1 MTPDGSTGSHSGE
14 PEAKRLQ
21 ELLSLEL
28 LDTQPEERFD
38 QYTRLIADVLN
49 VPIALISLMDEDRQ
63 WFKSRYGLT
72 TEQTPRRIA
81 FCQHVLEQRSL
92 EVPDALEDDRF
103 QDNPLVTG
111 PPYARFYAGVVL
123 RGPNGAPVGTV
134 CVLDPKP
141 KKLGRTGKRRLEA
154 FARMVEQELAFNA
167 RLSEAREEIEQ
178 RALRDPVTGL
188 PRRSIMMEL
197 LDRALAHV
205 NGSALAVAHIHFP
218 RFEEVLSVYGRDRL
232 DHTAQLLTERVRS
245 RLHSHDYIGR
255 VDDGTLMVVL
265 TGLERQRAAVDRVTA
280 ICESLR
286 APYQIAGGQ
295 REVVVA
301 FGVSLFPADGS
312 NAETLAD
319 KARLAARQAENGGY
333 QWPVFYSG
341 EINEQ
346 VSRRDRIA
354 RRLVRA
360 LQQEQLE
367 LYYQPVLSLDTG
379 KVAGCEALARW
390 HCPQLGW
397 VSPAEFIPLV
407 EQDPA
412 LSQELTAWV
421 LETACRQAN
430 GWRQRLAVPFWISVN
445 VSGNELHRPEFPAL
459 VERLLHKYDLDPDAL
474 VIELTEQSM
483 IQDIAA
489 AVQAMN
495 RLSALGIQFAV
506 DDFGS
511 GYSSLN
517 YLRQLPLGKLKI
529 DRTFMEDLGGVGV
542 GREVVRA
549 IINVGQALGMT
560 VVAEGVETQEQAQVL
575 CDLGCNEVQ
584 GFLMRPPVQAS
595 VLESMVAEGA
605 AIPWVWEERSV
616 S

>member
-1 MTPDGSTGSHSGE
+1 MAPDGPTGMRSSE

-21 ELLSLEL
+21 EVLSLEL

-49 VPIALISLMDEDRQ
+49 VPIALISLMDDERQ

-81 FCQHVLEQRSL
+81 FCRYALEQQFL
-92 EVPDALEDDRF
+92 EVPDAAEDDRF
-103 QDNPLVTG
+103 HDNPLVTG
-111 PPYARFYAGVVL
+111 EPKVRFYAGAVL
-123 RGPNGAPVGTV
+123 HGPTGEPVGTV
-134 CVLDPKP
+134 CILDAKP
-141 KKLGRTGKRRLEA
+141 RKLGRTGKRRLQA

-188 PRRSIMMEL
+188 PRRSVMMEL
-197 LDRALAHV
+197 LGRALAHA
-205 NGSALAVAHIHFP
+205 GETALAVAHIHFP

-232 DHTAQLLTERVRS
+232 DYTAQLLTERVRT
-245 RLHSHDYIGR
+245 RLHSRDYIGR

-265 TGLERQRAAVDRVTA
+265 TGLEQQQVAVDRVTA
-280 ICESLR
+280 ICEALR
-286 APYQIAGGQ
+286 APYQIGGGQ

-301 FGVSLFPADGS
+301 FGVSLSPDDGADS
-312 NAETLAD
+312 EALAD
-319 KARLAARQAENGGY
+319 KARLAARQAENSGH

-341 EINEQ
+341 SMNEQ

-360 LQQEQLE
+360 LEQQQLE
-367 LYYQPVLSLDTG
+367 LYYQPVLSMDTG

-390 HCPQLGW
+390 YCPQLGW
-397 VSPAEFIPLV
+397 VSPGEFIPVV

-421 LETACRQAN
+421 LDTACRQASE
-430 GWRQRLAVPFWISVN
+430 WRQRLAVPFWISVN
-445 VSGNELHRPEFPAL
+445 VSGNELHRPEFPGL
-459 VERLLHKYDLDPDAL
+459 VEGLLRKHALDPAAL

-483 IQDIAA
+483 IQDVAA

-495 RLSALGIQFAV
+495 RLGAMGIQFAV

-529 DRTFMEDLGGVGV
+529 DRTFMEDLGGAGV

-584 GFLMRPPVQAS
+584 GFLMRPPVPAD
-595 VLESMVAEGA
+595 VLEAMVAEGA
-605 AIPWVWEERSV
+605 AIPWVWEEKSV

>member
-1 MTPDGSTGSHSGE
+1 MAPDGSAGKHSSE

-21 ELLSLEL
+21 EVLSLEL

-49 VPIALISLMDEDRQ
+49 MPIALIALMDEQRQ
-63 WFKSRYGLT
+63 WFKSRHGLAM
-72 TEQTPRRIA
+72 EQTPRSIS
-81 FCQHVLEQRSL
+81 FCRYAMTEEYL
-92 EVPDALEDDRF
+92 EVRDAAEDERF
-103 QDNPLVTG
+103 RDTPLVTDE
-111 PPYARFYAGVVL
+111 PHVRFYAGAVL
-123 RGPNGAPVGTV
+123 HGPTGEPVGTV
-134 CVLDPKP
+134 CVLDRKP
-141 KKLGRTGKRRLEA
+141 RKLGPTGRRRLQA
-154 FARMVEQELAFNA
+154 FALLVEQELAFNA

-197 LDRALAHV
+197 LGRALAHADGGIV
-205 NGSALAVAHIHFP
+205 AVAHIYFP
-218 RFEEVLSVYGRDRL
+218 RFEEVLSVYGRERL
-232 DHTAQLLTERVRS
+232 DYTAQLLTERVRT
-245 RLHSHDYIGR
+245 RLHHRDYIGR

-265 TGLERQRAAVDRVTA
+265 TGLESQQVAVDRVTA
-280 ICESLR
+280 ICEGLR
-286 APYQIAGGQ
+286 TPYYIGGGQ

-301 FGVSLFPADGS
+301 FGVSLSPDDGTD
-312 NAETLAD
+312 AETLAD
-319 KARLAARQAENGGY
+319 KARLAGRQAEKSGH

-341 EINEQ
+341 GMNDQ

-354 RRLVRA
+354 RRLARA
-360 LQQEQLE
+360 LEQQELE
-367 LYYQPVLSLDTG
+367 LYYQPVLCLDTG

-390 HCPQLGW
+390 YCPQLGW
-397 VSPAEFIPLV
+397 VSPGEFIPIV

-412 LSQELTAWV
+412 LSRELTAWV
-421 LETACRQAN
+421 LETACRQASE
-430 GWRQRLAVPFWISVN
+430 WRQRLAVPFWISVN
-445 VSGNELHRPEFPAL
+445 VSGNELHRPEFPDL
-459 VERLLHKYDLDPDAL
+459 VEGLLHKYALTPGAL

-483 IQDIAA
+483 IQDVAA
-489 AVQAMN
+489 AVEAMN
-495 RLSALGIQFAV
+495 RLGAMGIQFAV

-517 YLRQLPLGKLKI
+517 YLRELPLGKLKI
-529 DRTFMEDLGGVGV
+529 DRAFMQDLGGAGV

-560 VVAEGVETQEQAQVL
+560 VVAEGVETPEQAQVL

-584 GFLMRPPVQAS
+584 GFLMRPPVPAG
-595 VLESMVAEGA
+595 VLEAMVAEGA
-605 AIPWVWEERSV
+605 AIPWVWEEKSA